1 MIQVCS
7 QCGTRWNVRDRQ
19 RSWCP
24 RCGGSLFGPSAPSSP
39 QAQWGPPA
47 QPPTPSAQAP
57 GQRPPQL
64 AQGYRWVALRPGA
77 PPYQRRQRRSL
88 GPTPHYRVIPSWG
101 LHQYFDL
108 DEQPEKTADESNV
121 GGVRLMLVAA
131 MVVLGIAAFA
141 HVIRYVLLLINRG
154 MLLHPLIAIGG
165 VVIGLLA
172 SVVAIVGV
180 VMTVVVLVRWLIAR
194 RAAGYA
200 AHGEVDP
207 RSTRTLW
214 LGCLVPGVN
223 LVMAPVF
230 VWELAALEGR
240 LSHLRRPIVI
250 WWIAL
255 VFSAV
260 VAAWS
265 MASTVYVTFFN
276 NTPQNI
282 ADNTVMTIVGYLLAL
297 ATFLLTAKVFSGFEG
312 SGTTT
317 QRSIPHWV
325 VVETDAPVSDAPEP
339 EAAEPAPN
347 REDSA
352 ESAVP
357 VETQGQNPA
366 A

>member
-24 RCGGSLFGPSAPSSP
+24 RCGGSLLAPSAPAASHSP
-39 QAQWGPPA
+39 WGPA
-47 QPPTPSAQAP
+47 SAVQPPAPSPTSPTAQRT
-57 GQRPPQL
+57 QPQL
-64 AQGYRWVALRPGA
+64 APGYRWIALRPGA
-77 PPYQRRQRRSL
+77 PPHQRRPRRPL
-88 GPTPHYRVIPSWG
+88 GPTPHYRSIPSWG
-101 LHQYFDL
+101 LHQQFDL
-108 DEQPEKTADESNV
+108 EDQPQKSDAETSAGNV
-121 GGVRLMLVAA
+121 HLMLVAA

-141 HVIRYVLLLINRG
+141 HVVRYVLLLINRTV
-154 MLLHPLIAIGG
+154 LLHPVIAIGG
-165 VVIGLLA
+165 VFIGLLA
-172 SVVAIVGV
+172 SVVAMGV
-180 VMTVVVLVRWLIAR
+180 VAVAVISSVRWLIQR
-194 RAAGYA
+194 RSAAYA

-214 LGCLVPGVN
+214 LCCLLPGVN

-240 LSHLRRPIVI
+240 LSHLRRQIVA
-250 WWIAL
+250 WWIVW

-260 VAAWS
+260 VAFAS
-265 MASTVYVTFFN
+265 MVSTVYVTFFN
-276 NTPQNI
+276 DIPQNI
-282 ADNTVMTIVGYLLAL
+282 ANNTVTTIVGYLLAL
-297 ATFLLTAKVFSGFEG
+297 AAFLLTAKVFTGFEG
-312 SGTTT
+312 GGTTT
-317 QRSIPHWV
+317 AQRSVRRWV
-325 VVETDAPVSDAPEP
+325 VIEPETDDTSQ
-339 EAAEPAPN
+339 N